1 MTSPDKL
8 QLICPA
14 CGVVNRVSREKID
27 DGPVCGKCRE
37 KLLPGKPVN
46 ATDQTFHRF
55 LEKTELPVIVDFWAP
70 WCGPCKQFGPV
81 YSEVAAEMK
90 TQVSFVKLDT
100 QSNQNTAAHYQIRS
114 IPTLAIFYKGREVT
128 RLSGALP
135 KSQFQQWLRQN
146 LSGL

>member
-1 MTSPDKL
+1 MTAVNPI
-8 QLICPA
+8 QLVCPN
-14 CGVVNRVSREKID
+14 CGVVNRVASAKIE
-27 DGPVCGKCRE
+27 DGPICGKCRE

-55 LEKTELPVIVDFWAP
+55 IEKTEFPVIVDFWAP

-81 YSEVAAEMK
+81 YTEVANEMK
-90 TQVSFVKLDT
+90 TKACFVKLDT
-100 QSNQNTAAHYQIRS
+100 QSNQNTAAQFQIRS
-114 IPTLAIFYKGREVT
+114 IPTLAIFYKGQEVT

-146 LSGL
+146 LLGL